1 MKSKLLHEAAPR
13 VFVLVFEP
21 GDEVTAELTRFAAEK
36 HLRACGVYGLGTF
49 EEATLGY
56 FDLQAKDYRPLRVRE
71 QVEVASLVGNIATVD
86 GKHRLHAHVVIGKV
100 DGTAMAGHLLNGRVR
115 PTLELL
121 VTEYSASMARAFD
134 PSTGLTLLRL

>member
-1 MKSKLLHEAAPR
+1 MKSQLLHETAPR

-36 HLRACGVYGLGTF
+36 HLKACGVYGLGTF

-56 FDLQAKDYRPLRVRE
+56 FDLQAKDYRPIPVRE
-71 QVEVASLVGNIATVD
+71 QVEVASLVGNIAMLN
-86 GKHRLHAHVVIGKV
+86 GGHRLHAHVVIGKA

-121 VTEYSASMARAFD
+121 VTEYAGRMERAFD
-134 PSTGLTLLRL
+134 PSTGLALLRP